1 VGYRNAGTV
10 EFIADASQFYFI
22 EMNTRLQVE
31 HPVSEMILGLDL
43 VELQLR
49 VAAGEKLPFSQ
60 EEVEPK
66 GHAIEARVYAEDPEH
81 GFLPSTGKLLA
92 AGWPSGQGIRID
104 TGVEAGSEVTPFYD
118 PMIAKVIVHAATREA
133 ALDNL
138 AGALE
143 RTVLAGP
150 RNNLPFLAA
159 LCRSKGFRAG
169 KLDTGYIGRNLGAL
183 GAEPRAPDLAA
194 AAWGAVRLLGRG
206 NMRAAAA
213 PRAANDVP
221 SSPWD
226 AGDGFQLSGVRAVPL
241 PLIVDGA
248 PTTGVATWSGDGVA
262 VTIDGVAAAP
272 DGVAVDAG
280 QAVHVVRAGRQTVV
294 RLRDFA
300 AIDVE
305 HLDSG
310 GTVASPMHGKV
321 LAVLV
326 DAGAKVVRGQRV
338 ALIEAMKMEHT
349 LTAPTDGTVAEI
361 LARAGDQVAEGAT
374 LLRIEADAPA
384 SV

>member
-1 VGYRNAGTV
+1 
-10 EFIADASQFYFI
+10 
-22 EMNTRLQVE
+22 
-31 HPVSEMILGLDL
+31 
-43 VELQLR
+43 
-49 VAAGEKLPFSQ
+49 
-60 EEVEPK
+60 
-66 GHAIEARVYAEDPEH
+66 
-81 GFLPSTGKLLA
+81 LA
-92 AGWPSGQGIRID
+92 AGWPSGEGVRID

-118 PMIAKVIVHAATREA
+118 PMIAKMIAHAPTRSEA
-133 ALDNL
+133 LEKL

-150 RNNLPFLAA
+150 RNNLAFLAA

-169 KLDTGYIGRNLGAL
+169 KFDTGYIGRNLGPL

-194 AAWGAVRLLGRG
+194 AAWGAMRLLGRG
-206 NMRAAAA
+206 NTRAAPA
-213 PRAANDVP
+213 PREANDAP
-221 SSPWD
+221 PSPWD
-226 AGDGFQLSGVRAVPL
+226 ATDGFQLSGARTVPL

-248 PTTGVATWSGDGVA
+248 PATGLATYSGDGVA

-272 DGVAVDAG
+272 DGVAIDAE

-321 LAVLV
+321 LTVLV
-326 DAGAKVVRGQRV
+326 EVGAKVVRGQRV

-349 LTAPTDGTVAEI
+349 LTAPADGTVAEI

-374 LLRIEADAPA
+374 LLRIEAGK
-384 SV
+384 SSNER